1 MKFGDYFVIYLP
13 KEHFEAFQVGAVL
26 EGICQ
31 TLYHVHLLL
40 ILGMHGL
47 IHDLK
52 GHRIGSL
59 HRPQYIL
66 DEVLK

>member
-1 MKFGDYFVIYLP
+1 MKLRDYLVIYLP
-13 KEHFEAFQVGAVL
+13 KENFEAFQVGTVL
-26 EGICQ
+26 KGICQ
-31 TLYHVHLLL
+31 TLYHVYLLL

-52 GHRIGSL
+52 GHRISSL

-66 DEVLK
+66 YEVLK